1 MKSQSKYSGL
11 FKPGT
16 FLGLSGWG
24 EGAAAN
30 KRILHKGGPVTEGV
44 MELDDLLGY
53 LPLLRMP
60 AEVRMVVGGRL
71 VKGGSGSLS
80 TWRVRVVGA
89 RGLSVPF
96 QG

>member
-1 MKSQSKYSGL
+1 
-11 FKPGT
+11 
-16 FLGLSGWG
+16 
-24 EGAAAN
+24 
-30 KRILHKGGPVTEGV
+30 

-89 RGLSVPF
+89 RGLSVPLR
-96 QG
+96 G